1 MCLDWKVG
9 WRNRLRMQRARPPHP
24 SLLFNAALFSSSSN
38 PSSSPCPS
46 NINPLLFRPG
56 PLGRPVTNMD
66 TLFCSQARNNMASNA
81 CVFQSNPIF
90 LYDIYKT
97 SFPIRHRLQHST
109 PPNRSAASILN
120 RRWSRIEARCG
131 SIHCSSRHCWS
142 KIPFEEI
149 RVSELVN
156 FEKSGRELRLTRRVS
171 ARVALLD
178 ADTLGG
184 AEVAGCVRN
193 ALSAGLDM
201 SDCYCILLFL
211 SCLPEAICVRRTNPW
226 LSTC

>member
-38 PSSSPCPS
+38 PSSSSPFPS
-46 NINPLLFRPG
+46 NIQPPSPLLYSGLVPLVG
-56 PLGRPVTNMD
+56 PFPIW
-66 TLFCSQARNNMASNA
+66 TLYSAHKHEIIRHPRLAFFNLTP
-81 CVFQSNPIF
+81 CV

-120 RRWSRIEARCG
+120 RRWSRVEARCG

-184 AEVAGCVRN
+184 AEIAGCARN
-193 ALSAGLDM
+193 TLAAGLDM
-201 SDCYCILLFL
+201 SDCYCILLFI
-211 SCLPEAICVRRTNPW
+211 SCLPTAIRVRRTN
-226 LSTC
+226 L